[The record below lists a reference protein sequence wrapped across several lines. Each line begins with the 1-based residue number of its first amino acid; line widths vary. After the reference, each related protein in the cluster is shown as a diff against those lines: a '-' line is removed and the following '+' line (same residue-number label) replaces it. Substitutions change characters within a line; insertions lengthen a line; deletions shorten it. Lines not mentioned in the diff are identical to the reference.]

1 MSNWIQWNDAT
12 LGIKPELVEELD
24 SKKADVQLLRFNM
37 AEMTSPNCPET

>member
-24 SKKADVQLLRFNM
+24 YKKADVQLLRFNM
-37 AEMTSPNCPET
+37 AETTSPNCPEA